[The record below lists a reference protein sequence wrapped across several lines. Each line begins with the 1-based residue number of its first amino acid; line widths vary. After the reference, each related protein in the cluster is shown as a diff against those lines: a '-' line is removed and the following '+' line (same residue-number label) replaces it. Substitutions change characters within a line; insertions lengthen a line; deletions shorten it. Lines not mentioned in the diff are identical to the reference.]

1 MLYMPHTLAV
11 WSVCLKWNIRPSRL
25 PEASANTKK
34 ALIVFQA
41 LLMKMWKHLPLSVG
55 GRSRLSACSECS
67 KPWVPTQTRQIMM
80 MEMLTKETEMIPRL
94 VLIGSLPVVTAQAHR
109 CQGEV
114 SVPVA
119 AAGKA
124 VAMQFNNL
132 KVLW

>member
-1 MLYMPHTLAV
+1 
-11 WSVCLKWNIRPSRL
+11 
-25 PEASANTKK
+25 
-34 ALIVFQA
+34 
-41 LLMKMWKHLPLSVG
+41 
-55 GRSRLSACSECS
+55 
-67 KPWVPTQTRQIMM
+67 M

-124 VAMQFNNL
+124 VAMQFNKL